1 MFYKCRIKKNL
12 NSTNVEGGRT
22 MKRLPDS
29 ELDVMMAIWEL
40 NKKVTR
46 IEIEGALNRGE
57 EWSPTTILSL
67 LSRLEKKGFVKVEKE
82 GKQNVYEALISQEK
96 YLQAES
102 KSVLER
108 MYNNSI
114 TNFMMALYSGK
125 KPSKKQLDEL
135 QDLID
140 EFKEEK

>member
-1 MFYKCRIKKNL
+1 MR
-12 NSTNVEGGRT
+12 
-22 MKRLPDS
+22 RLPDS

-40 NKKVTR
+40 NRKVTR
-46 IEIEGALNRGE
+46 MEIEGVLTKGE
-57 EWSPTTILSL
+57 EWSATTILSL
-67 LSRLEKKGFVKVEKE
+67 LSRLEKKGYVKVEKE
-82 GKQNVYEALISQEK
+82 GKQNVYEALVTQEE

-102 KSVLER
+102 KSVLEK

-114 TNFMMALYSGK
+114 TNFMVALYAGK

-140 EFKEEK
+140 EFKEDK

>member
-1 MFYKCRIKKNL
+1 
-12 NSTNVEGGRT
+12 

-29 ELDVMMAIWEL
+29 ELEIMMAIWEL
-40 NKKVTR
+40 DKKVTR
-46 IEIEGALNRGE
+46 MEIEGELERGGE
-57 EWSPTTILSL
+57 LSPTTILSL
-67 LSRLEKKGFVKVEKE
+67 LSRLEKKGFVSVEKE
-82 GKQNVYEALISQEK
+82 GKQNIYNALVSQDE

-102 KSVLER
+102 KTVIEK

-140 EFKEEK
+140 GFKEEK